1 MGLSVVH
8 EVVTQLISE
17 SRSPALL
24 VSALLH
30 LGN

>member
-8 EVVTQLISE
+8 EIVIQLISE
-17 SRSPALL
+17 SKSPALL

-30 LGN
+30 PGD